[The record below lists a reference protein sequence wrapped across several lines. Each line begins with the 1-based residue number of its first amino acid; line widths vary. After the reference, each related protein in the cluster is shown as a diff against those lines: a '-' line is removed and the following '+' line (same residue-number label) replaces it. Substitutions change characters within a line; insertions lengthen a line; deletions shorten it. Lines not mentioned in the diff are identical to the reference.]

1 MGVPSIDTAKV
12 QDLGDGLLAHAG
24 DLHADA
30 GGVDRAKVDVPY
42 DWFGLTERIV
52 RLDEARQAFDERLAA
67 VLGEMGE
74 RAQKQVFEAAAADD
88 AVLPLPWAG
97 R

>member
-1 MGVPSIDTAKV
+1 MGVPSIDTTKV
-12 QDLGDGLLAHAG
+12 QELGDRLVAGAG
-24 DLHADA
+24 DVRAGA
-30 GGVDRAKVDVPY
+30 GGVDRADVDVPY

-67 VLGEMGE
+67 VVGEMGE
-74 RAQKQVFEAAAADD
+74 RALKQVFDAAAADD